1 MRSPVNVQVLEDD
14 SVSKAIKNT
23 AKNLQ
28 KKYNKKRSINEK
40 FLKKRSPL
48 QKVFSVI
55 LDCICIGLL
64 IFPLYCVLLQ

>member
-28 KKYNKKRSINEK
+28 KKYNKK
-40 FLKKRSPL
+40 KKH
-48 QKVFSVI
+48 
-55 LDCICIGLL
+55 
-64 IFPLYCVLLQ
+64 